1 MIERI
6 NGVVKLTIY
15 HWLVILLVVFAL
27 LFRGWQ
33 KGSKRFILIAFV
45 LMFCIHG
52 LRDNATIG
60 NDSRTSYRWEFY
72 SMEGKSWDSLG
83 GIRNWMHIDQEGEDY
98 SGRDRNFG
106 TKWLMK
112 AVYDLTDGDYQ
123 WFLVAVAV
131 IILGSES
138 VLILKYSPSPLQ
150 SVLYYLGLLYFSFH
164 MSGTKQTL
172 AMSLIIFSFM
182 AIIDRKPLRFVIL
195 VIIASFFHFPALV
208 FLPAYWVAN
217 MKLERGYLIFLSGLL
232 ILTYLFRDRLISFMT
247 EAYYSSEMATTSQLR
262 FLANKVIIMLI
273 IIVAALVI
281 RPPRENDRLYRVLL
295 HLMGIAAVIQTF
307 AGYSNVFERLA
318 DYYFQFAVIFIPMV
332 FEGVRTERR
341 YLDTATTQLV
351 CSFGPYI
358 FGSFA
363 IWRFLDTITS
373 DGHFVPFRFFFQ

>member
-1 MIERI
+1 MKTYLFIVAAVLVLGVFMEQRG
-6 NGVVKLTIY
+6 NGNKKYIILMAALHTFVCGFRYMYLTGDLRKYAAGYYEIVKSGWLSENVLHEGRNTGFFLLMKVLSELTGGDFQIFLFFIA
-15 HWLVILLVVFAL
+15 LVTEITLA
-27 LFRGWQ
+27 
-33 KGSKRFILIAFV
+33 ILIVRYSPLPWMSYLVWNCIGFYVFGFSSIKQALAMGV
-45 LMFCIHG
+45 LMIAMDAILQEKPRKFLIATLLAG
-52 LRDNATIG
+52 LI
-60 NDSRTSYRWEFY
+60 
-72 SMEGKSWDSLG
+72 
-83 GIRNWMHIDQEGEDY
+83 
-98 SGRDRNFG
+98 
-106 TKWLMK
+106 
-112 AVYDLTDGDYQ
+112 
-123 WFLVAVAV
+123 
-131 IILGSES
+131 
-138 VLILKYSPSPLQ
+138 
-150 SVLYYLGLLYFSFH
+150 
-164 MSGTKQTL
+164 
-172 AMSLIIFSFM
+172 
-182 AIIDRKPLRFVIL
+182 
-195 VIIASFFHFPALV
+195 HFPALV

-262 FLANKVIIMLI
+262 FLANKVIIILI

-281 RPPRENDRLYRVLL
+281 RPPQENDRLYRVLL

-318 DYYFQFAVIFIPMV
+318 DYYFQFSVIFIPMV